1 MTFPTRIFRA
11 PVGVIVLLVCALPLL
26 SGCDEGSLNAPEIQQ
41 SNQIDG
47 LFNSYVAIGNSITAG
62 FQAAGIN
69 STTQSESFAAI
80 LADSMNTPFGIP
92 GVSPPGCPPPIQSFP
107 PSPPSTPCA
116 LREATAS
123 KINNV
128 AVPGAAL
135 DDILRNVD
143 PNDGTTPPN
152 PRPNELTQFIL
163 GGRTQIDAALDVT
176 PTFATVWAG
185 NNDVL
190 GPANAGD
197 PALATSRSRF
207 ADQYKKI
214 TDQLTSNA
222 PLEGA
227 VLIGVADLEKVPGI
241 FPGQVYLGVYQN
253 DPGQF
258 PSNFSVSANCAPN
271 SMGGQG
277 TTSEISFLTFLD
289 FLNKANQNSGTS
301 YVIGCANNPSSP
313 SGTEITDPL
322 TQAELTTLSNRAGDY
337 NAEIKSIADG
347 NGKLIFLNPND
358 AFDKLSSDIPSTP
371 DFTSQQPFGKFFS
384 LDGIHPSSLTH
395 RVVAALLTQRI
406 NAAYGTNLNPPS
418 LPPDVASALN

>member
-41 SNQIDG
+41 STQADG
-47 LFNSYVAIGNSITAG
+47 LFNSYVALGNSITAG

-69 STTQSESFAAI
+69 STTQSASFAAI

-92 GVSPPGCPPPIQSFP
+92 GLSPPGCPPPIQSFP
-107 PSPPSTPCA
+107 PSPPSTRCA
-116 LREATAS
+116 FREATAS
-123 KINNV
+123 QINNV

-135 DDILRNVD
+135 DDVLQNVD
-143 PNDGTTPPN
+143 PNDPTTPPN
-152 PRPNELTQFIL
+152 PRPNQLTQFIL
-163 GGRTQIDAALDVT
+163 GGRTQIDAALEVN
-176 PTFATVWAG
+176 PTFATIWAG

-207 ADQYKKI
+207 ADQYEKI
-214 TDQLTSNA
+214 TDQLTSNTS
-222 PLEGA
+222 LKGA

-241 FPGQVYLGVYQN
+241 FPGQVYWNLYN
-253 DPGQF
+253 MIPSSEL
-258 PSNFSVSANCAPN
+258 PSNFKVDSDCDSNPKAAN
-271 SMGGQG
+271 
-277 TTSEISFLTFLD
+277 EISFLTFLN
-289 FLNKANQNSGTS
+289 FINEARKPENSGTS
-301 YVIGCANNPSSP
+301 YVIGCTNNPPSV
-313 SGTEITDPL
+313 SGTVTSDPL
-322 TQAELTTLSNRAGDY
+322 TSNELTTLSNRAGDY

-347 NGKLIFLNPND
+347 NGKFIFLNPND

-371 DFTSQQPFGKFFS
+371 DFTSQQPFGRFFS

-418 LPPDVASALN
+418 LPSDVASALN